1 MATCKTLCSLFALVL
16 ALSAVALLAAEGFHV
31 DPADTYAAKQSQAGV
46 TLAVK
51 TYHTEALAKEA
62 FGKGEPHKYGILP
75 VLVVITNGGEAPI
88 KLDKMHARFVP
99 ASSREGIESI
109 TAQDLFFF
117 NPKGH
122 APKQR
127 RIPGIGSMGPKV
139 KKGPLSQQEFSGREF
154 SVPVLPPGETA
165 GGFFYFD
172 VGLEGDPLAG
182 ASIYVA
188 GLDNMSTGQELFY
201 FEVPIGSSD

>member
-1 MATCKTLCSLFALVL
+1 MATCKTLCSLFASALT
-16 ALSAVALLAAEGFHV
+16 LSAVALLAADGFRI
-31 DPADTYAAKQSQAGV
+31 DPADTYTAKQSQAGV

-51 TYHTEALAKEA
+51 PYHTAALAKEA
-62 FGKGEPHKYGILP
+62 FGKGEPYKYGILP

-88 KLDKMHARFVP
+88 KLDKIHARYVP
-99 ASSREGIESI
+99 ARSREGIESI

-127 RIPGIGSMGPKV
+127 RIAGVGVTRPKV
-139 KKGPLSQQEFSGREF
+139 KKGPLARQEFSDREF
-154 SVPVLPPGETA
+154 STPVVLPGETA

-172 VGLEGDPLAG
+172 VGMDRDPLAG
-182 ASIYVA
+182 AIYVA
-188 GLDNMSTGQELFY
+188 GLNNMTTGQELFY
-201 FEVPIGSSD
+201 FEVPLDSTE

>member
-1 MATCKTLCSLFALVL
+1 MATSKTLCSLFASVF
-16 ALSAVALLAAEGFHV
+16 ALSAVALLAAEAFQV
-31 DPADTYAAKQSQAGV
+31 SPADAYTAKQSQADV

-51 TYHTEALAKEA
+51 PYHTEALAKEA

-88 KLDKMHARFVP
+88 KIDKIHARYVP
-99 ASSREGIESI
+99 ARSREGIESI

-122 APKQR
+122 QPKQR
-127 RIPGIGSMGPKV
+127 RIAGVGITRPKV
-139 KKGPLSQQEFSGREF
+139 KKGPLSDPSYSDREF
-154 SVPVLPPGETA
+154 SVPVVLPGETA

-172 VGLEGDPLAG
+172 VGTDRDPLAG
-182 ASIYVA
+182 AQIYVA
-188 GLDNMSTGQELFY
+188 GLNNMTTGQELFY
-201 FEVPIGSSD
+201 FEVPLD

>member
-1 MATCKTLCSLFALVL
+1 MATCKTLCSLSASVL
-16 ALSAVALLAAEGFHV
+16 ALSAVALLAAESFRI
-31 DPADTYAAKQSQAGV
+31 DPADSYASKQSQAGV

-51 TYHTEALAKEA
+51 PYHTEALAKEA
-62 FGKGEPHKYGILP
+62 FGKAEPHKYGILP
-75 VLVVITNGGEAPI
+75 VLVVITNGGDAPI
-88 KLDKMHARFVP
+88 KLDKIHARYVP
-99 ASSREGIESI
+99 ARSREGIESI

-127 RIPGIGSMGPKV
+127 RIPGIGTMGTKV
-139 KKGPLSQQEFSGREF
+139 KKGPLARQEFSDREF

-172 VGLEGDPLAG
+172 VGLERDPLAG

-188 GLDNMSTGQELFY
+188 GLNNMSTGQELFY
-201 FEVPIGSSD
+201 FEVPLGSGD

>member
-1 MATCKTLCSLFALVL
+1 MATCKTLCSLFAPVL
-16 ALSAVALLAAEGFHV
+16 ALSAVALFAAEGFHV
-31 DPADTYAAKQSQAGV
+31 DPADTYASKQSQAGV

-51 TYHTEALAKEA
+51 PYHTEALAKQA

-88 KLDKMHARFVP
+88 KLDKMHARYVP
-99 ASSREGIESI
+99 PGSREGIESI

-127 RIPGIGSMGPKV
+127 RIPGVGTMGTKV
-139 KKGPLSQQEFSGREF
+139 KKGPLSRQEFSEREF
-154 SVPVLPPGETA
+154 AVPVLLPAETA

-172 VGLEGDPLAG
+172 VGMDRNPLAG

-188 GLDNMSTGQELFY
+188 GLNNMSTGQELFY
-201 FEVPIGSSD
+201 FEVPLGSSD